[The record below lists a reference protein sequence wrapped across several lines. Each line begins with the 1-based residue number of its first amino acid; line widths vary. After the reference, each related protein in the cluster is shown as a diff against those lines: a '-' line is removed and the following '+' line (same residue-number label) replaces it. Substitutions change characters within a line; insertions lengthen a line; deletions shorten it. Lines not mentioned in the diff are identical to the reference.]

1 MRPHLPLNALRA
13 FEASARHLNF
23 RLAGLELKVT
33 QAAVSQQVRM
43 LEQRLGTPLFKR
55 LPRGLGMTDEARA
68 LLPVLTDAFNRIET
82 VVRQF
87 EGGRVRELLTI
98 GVVGTFAVGWLLP
111 RLKSFRESH
120 PFIELRLLTNN
131 NLVDLAAE
139 GLDFAI
145 RFGDGSWPATDN
157 AWLMDAPL
165 TVLCAPEVAQRLA
178 TPADLGKEILLR
190 SYREDEWPLWFAAAG
205 IEPWPVNG
213 PVFDSSRLMVEA
225 AMQEAGVALAPSAM
239 FARELKRGLLVRP
252 FAAEVLIGAY
262 WLTSLKSRPLSPA
275 MTAFRAWVSAEADA
289 SRHGR
294 KSTGAP

>member
-43 LEQRLGTPLFKR
+43 LEERLGTPLFKR

-68 LLPVLTDAFNRIET
+68 LLPVLTDAFNRIEA

-87 EGGRVRELLTI
+87 EGGRVREVLTI
-98 GVVGTFAVGWLLP
+98 GVVGTFAVGWLMP
-111 RLKSFRESH
+111 RLKSFREGH
-120 PFIELRLLTNN
+120 PFVELRLLTNN
-131 NLVDLAAE
+131 NLVDLAGE

-145 RFGDGSWPATDN
+145 RFGDGNWPATDN
-157 AWLMDAPL
+157 VWLMDAPL
-165 TVLCAPEVAQRLA
+165 TVLCAPEVAKRLA
-178 TPADLGKEILLR
+178 TPADLGKETLLR
-190 SYREDEWPLWFAAAG
+190 SYRADEWPLWFAAAG

-239 FARELKRGLLVRP
+239 FARELDARLLVRP
-252 FAAEVLIGAY
+252 FAAEVLIGSY
-262 WLTSLKSRPLSPA
+262 WLASLKSRPLSPA
-275 MTAFRAWVSAEADA
+275 TAAFRAWLSSEAEA
-289 SRHGR
+289 SRHAG
-294 KSTGAP
+294 K

>member
-43 LEQRLGTPLFKR
+43 LEERLGTPLFKR

-68 LLPVLTDAFNRIET
+68 LLPVLTDAFNRIEA

-87 EGGRVRELLTI
+87 EGGRVREVLTI
-98 GVVGTFAVGWLLP
+98 GVVGTFAVGWLMP
-111 RLKSFRESH
+111 RLKSFNECH

-157 AWLMDAPL
+157 VWLMDAPL
-165 TVLCAPEVAQRLA
+165 TVLCAPEVAKRLA
-178 TPADLGKEILLR
+178 TPADLGKETLLR

-225 AMQEAGVALAPSAM
+225 AMQEAGIALAPSAM
-239 FARELKRGLLVRP
+239 FAREIHQRLLVQP
-252 FAAEVLIGAY
+252 FAAEVQIGAY
-262 WLTSLKSRPLSPA
+262 WLASLKSRALSPA
-275 MTAFRAWVSAEADA
+275 MAAFREWVSGEADA
-289 SRHGR
+289 SRRVRQSAG
-294 KSTGAP
+294 TP